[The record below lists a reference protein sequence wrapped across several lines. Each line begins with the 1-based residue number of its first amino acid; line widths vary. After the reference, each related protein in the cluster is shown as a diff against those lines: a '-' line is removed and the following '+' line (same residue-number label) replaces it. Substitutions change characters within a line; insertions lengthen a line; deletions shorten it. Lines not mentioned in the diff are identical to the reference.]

1 MNLKRLAVGASLAI
15 VGICVALLAPAA
27 PTTDSLSSGATV
39 HAEPAATVAP
49 VNIPSR
55 TVTAIFPSG
64 APAPPRIT
72 SKAAF
77 MIDADTGDYLFSH
90 NANARLPNA
99 STTKI
104 MTAILALESLELSQ
118 QVTISR
124 NAVSTI
130 GSKSRLVAGE
140 TLTIEQLLYAL
151 MVVSG
156 NDASIALAE
165 AVSGSVAAFVEKM
178 NARADELGLTNTH
191 FVNTCGL
198 NNKKHFASAK
208 DLAFLAQH
216 ALRDPVFARIVDT
229 IDFALPPIPAV
240 PPATEDT
247 LREFDNQN
255 ELLKQMDWATGV
267 KTGSTPYAKYC
278 LVTSGM
284 KEGVSLIA
292 VVLGAQEDATRWKE
306 ARALLEYGLSLYPRT
321 LLVGKG
327 ELIAEVDVAD
337 PIDRPLRL
345 VTDRPLLARLSQN
358 DEATSRV
365 TLLRDLSLPIRAGE
379 IFGTMDFVVD
389 GTIIG
394 SVDLIAASP
403 VERPSVDMVLE
414 HLRTQGPYYDWLA
427 DWNHQ

>member
-1 MNLKRLAVGASLAI
+1 MNLKHLSLGATLAVVS
-15 VGICVALLAPAA
+15 ICVSLLAPADPA
-27 PTTDSLSSGATV
+27 TDSLSAVATV
-39 HAEPAATVAP
+39 RAESATPVAP
-49 VNIPSR
+49 IDIPSR
-55 TVTAIFPSG
+55 TITATFPSG
-64 APAPPRIT
+64 EPNPPRIS

-77 MIDADTGDYLFSH
+77 MIDADTGEYLFSH

-104 MTAILALESLELSQ
+104 MTALLALESLDLSEL
-118 QVTISR
+118 VTVSR

-140 TLTIEQLLYAL
+140 TLTVEQLLYAL

-178 NARADELGLTNTH
+178 NARADELELTNTH
-191 FVNTCGL
+191 YVNPCGL

-216 ALRDPVFARIVDT
+216 ALRNPVFAQIVDT
-229 IDFALPPIPAV
+229 IDFALPPLPPV
-240 PPATEDT
+240 PPETEET
-247 LREFDNQN
+247 LRKFDNQN

-278 LVTSGM
+278 LVASGT
-284 KEGVSLIA
+284 KDGVSLIA
-292 VVLGAQEDATRWKE
+292 VVLGAQEDATRWSE

-327 ELIAEVDVAD
+327 EMIAELDVGD
-337 PIDRPLRL
+337 PIGRRLRL
-345 VTDRPLLARLSQN
+345 VTDRPLVARLSQT
-358 DEATSRV
+358 EPATSQV
-365 TLLRDLSLPIRAGE
+365 TLHRDLALPIHAGE
-379 IFGTMDFVVD
+379 TFGTMDFIVGGSIV
-389 GTIIG
+389 G
-394 SVDLIAASP
+394 SVELIAASP
-403 VERPSVDMVLE
+403 IERPSIGMILD
-414 HLRTQGPYYDWLA
+414 HLRTQGPFYDWLT
-427 DWNHQ
+427 DWIH